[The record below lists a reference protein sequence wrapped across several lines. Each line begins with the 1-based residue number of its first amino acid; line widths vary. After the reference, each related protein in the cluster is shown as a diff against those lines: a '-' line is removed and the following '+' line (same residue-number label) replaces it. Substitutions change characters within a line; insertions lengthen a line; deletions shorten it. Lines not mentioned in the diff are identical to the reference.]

1 MVELG
6 RSIRSTINNT
16 EWSAIAQKD
25 IVGFQFHNF
34 FEPLASIRY
43 ENQFKCPQYFF
54 GVLLQLK
61 YKTTILDEDEDIVP
75 TYLLLPLG

>member
-1 MVELG
+1 MVEALDQQ
-6 RSIRSTINNT
+6 STTLSEVQLLKKTLWDSN
-16 EWSAIAQKD
+16 
-25 IVGFQFHNF
+25 FNF

-61 YKTTILDEDEDIVP
+61 YKTTILFEDEDIAP